1 MNEDCG
7 NAKETAKM
15 HTCDE
20 KNANELVLKIIA
32 ECIFIKIVLGES
44 GDEIKAHGTFII
56 SDKSIER

>member
-20 KNANELVLKIIA
+20 KNANELMIKIIA
-32 ECIFIKIVLGES
+32 ECIFIKNELEES
-44 GDEIKAHGTFII
+44 GDEIKAHETFIN
-56 SDKSIER
+56 SDEGIER